1 MIKGKVALAGG
12 VISTMKT
19 WQYLK
24 QNPEAFERY
33 FVKEYVIKA
42 ARKFFEHRNYHEL
55 ESPIITSALPQER
68 FLDVL
73 ETDIELKNKVVK
85 GYIVPTTETF
95 NKKILAAG
103 LGEHFVIT
111 KVCRGLEEIGPNH
124 SPEFT
129 MLEWY
134 HLDASYFDLMD
145 DCEELI
151 KFMLKL
157 VKIKS
162 KGKNKFELTF
172 DEINNFNIDLRFEY
186 QDKEIDLGGKWN
198 RLSVAD
204 AFEKILGV
212 NLSEVQDEDKFRTF
226 AKSKGYNISDEDSW
240 QIIFEFLFA
249 SEIEPTLAID
259 KPTFVYDYPKQVCVL
274 TKPNEKNSLVCE
286 KVELYIAGK
295 ELANGYT
302 ELLDWELQEKRF
314 LEEQAARKSMGLKEV
329 KYDQDLI
336 DALKSGLPDVAG
348 IGMGL
353 DRLAMIFA
361 NAKYISEINYFPAS
375 EMFEE

>member
-1 MIKGKVALAGG
+1 
-12 VISTMKT
+12 MKT
-19 WQYLK
+19 WKYLK

-33 FVKEYVIKA
+33 FVKEYIIKA

-73 ETDIELKNKVVK
+73 ETDIELKNRVVK

-134 HLDASYFDLMD
+134 HLDANYFDLMD

-162 KGKNKFELTF
+162 ESKNKFELTF
-172 DEINNFNIDLRFEY
+172 DEITKFDVDLKFKY

-212 NLSEVQDEDKFRTF
+212 NLSEVQDEDKFRSF
-226 AKSKGYNISDEDSW
+226 AKSKGYNVSDEDSW
-240 QIIFEFLFA
+240 QIIFELLFA
-249 SEIEPTLAID
+249 MEIETTLAID

-274 TKPNEKNSLVCE
+274 TKPNEKNPLVCE